1 MSKKKL
7 VGIIIG
13 CIIAIIVVT
22 VLVIPPLLKCT
33 LSVTV
38 SPSEAGLVFP
48 PGGTYR
54 RGVQVPLTASPAAGY
69 VFDHWNGSA
78 SGTTPTITITMDSDK
93 SLTANFKAIYT
104 LTTSVSPPEAGSVSP
119 SGGKYKSGALVT
131 LNATPA
137 SGYTFD
143 HWSGNVTDT
152 LCSVTITMTCNMSI
166 TAHFSRVPPK
176 LVILSQEG
184 KAERAFPRPDLVHLT
199 VKGQAQNEG
208 FYTIRS
214 VAIVVKFYT
223 RSGIPMDYQGWRLV
237 GEASSSYYDIEPDQI
252 IDFEVNGNFPCALP
266 TEPRAK
272 YEISVVDIQY

>member
-7 VGIIIG
+7 AGIIVA
-13 CIIAIIVVT
+13 CIIAIIAAILINRT
-22 VLVIPPLLKCT
+22 HALTTDINPPGAG
-33 LSVTV
+33 SV
-38 SPSEAGLVFP
+38 SPSGGEYKSGALVTLNATP
-48 PGGTYR
+48 
-54 RGVQVPLTASPAAGY
+54 ASSY
-69 VFDHWNGSA
+69 TFDHWSGNA

-143 HWSGNVTDT
+143 YWSGNVTDT
-152 LCSVTITMTCNMSI
+152 SCSITITMTCNMNI

-176 LVILSQEG
+176 LIILSQEA
-184 KAERAFPRPDLVHLT
+184 KAERAFPHPDLVHLT

-223 RSGIPMDYQGWRLV
+223 RRALPMDYQGWWLV

-252 IDFEVNGNFPCALP
+252 FDFEVNGDFPSILP
-266 TEPRAK
+266 IEPRAK